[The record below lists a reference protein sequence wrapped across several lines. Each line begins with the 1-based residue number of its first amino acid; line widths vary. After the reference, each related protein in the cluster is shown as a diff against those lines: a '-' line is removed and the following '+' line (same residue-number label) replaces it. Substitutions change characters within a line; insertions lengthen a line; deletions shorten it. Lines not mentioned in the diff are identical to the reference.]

1 MANILV
7 VDDDDLT
14 RTTLRLGVRE
24 AGHEVRVAGSGEDAC
39 DLMLAFEP
47 DVLLIDLQL
56 PGMDGYQ
63 VLTWMRRRGIEIP
76 TVAMTGYPDLFEPAD
91 ATALGASLY
100 LRKPLFLEDVIGAVA
115 RLTCRAVACDAAPR
129 PPIACSVESLHV
141 RLAAGDVTARDPL
154 LSLVWPKL
162 MRQLRRLPGAS
173 RETAVDATVDALMD
187 YLRVPGAFDP
197 SRGVPLDRFLA
208 MAARRNFVNYSKSEY
223 SRKSREQLYARESAA
238 IVNPD
243 AGGDRMSEDL
253 RQQFR
258 AAKVTEAERALL
270 MYWLDGDTASLMTA
284 IDNLDAT
291 PATPHE
297 KVKRFKDRMRKR
309 FARLKNLHG

>member
-24 AGHEVRVAGSGEDAC
+24 AGHDVQVAASGEDAC
-39 DLMLAFEP
+39 DLMLACEP
-47 DVLLIDLQL
+47 DVLLLDLQL
-56 PGMDGYQ
+56 PGMDGYH
-63 VLTWMRRRGIEIP
+63 VLKWMRRSGVEIP
-76 TVAMTGYPDLFEPAD
+76 TVAMTGYADLFEPAD

-100 LRKPLFLEDVIGAVA
+100 LRKPLFLEDVIGAVE
-115 RLTCRAVACDAAPR
+115 RLTVRAAASGAASR
-129 PPIACSVESLHV
+129 PPIACSLESLHA
-141 RLAAGDVTARDPL
+141 RLAAGDLTARDSL

-162 MRQLRRLPGAS
+162 MRQLRRLPGTS

-187 YLRVPGAFDP
+187 YLRAPSAFDT

-208 MAARRNFVNYSKSEY
+208 MAARRNFVNYSKSES
-223 SRKSREQLYARESAA
+223 SRKAREQQYAGQSPA
-238 IVNPD
+238 IVNPGAD
-243 AGGDRMSEDL
+243 DLLSEDL
-253 RQQFR
+253 RQQLR

-270 MYWLDGDTASLMTA
+270 MYWLDGDTASLSTA
-284 IDNLDAT
+284 IDTLDAT
-291 PATPHE
+291 PASRDQ

-309 FARLKNLHG
+309 FARLKNLNG